1 MAYSKG
7 SGESQ
12 VLRQLG
18 SSGPLPGA
26 LSCHLILVFLHSPV
40 IAFIAIR
47 FHFHT
52 DKKKD
57 LKYFN
62 L

>member
-1 MAYSKG
+1 
-7 SGESQ
+7 
-12 VLRQLG
+12 LFFFT
-18 SSGPLPGA
+18 P
-26 LSCHLILVFLHSPV
+26 PV

-52 DKKKD
+52 DKKD